1 MWWTTRDDV
10 PSLRSPKL
18 AKLIRDSL
26 EAGADRFGCRIAY
39 YGIDKDRLDLIC
51 ESDDAE
57 ALSRCLQGLSVR
69 IARGVNNALDR
80 NGKVFGDR
88 YRQRL
93 LADRATLKDAL
104 SRVAA
109 AKSKG
114 EVHTPSTRRLRDG
127 WKRMMAS

>member
-10 PSLRSPKL
+10 PSLRSPKI
-18 AKLIRDSL
+18 AKLIRESL
-26 EAGADRFGCRIAY
+26 EAGADRFGCRVAY
-39 YGIDKDRLDLIC
+39 YGIDKNRLDLIC

-69 IARGVNNALDR
+69 IARGVNSALER
-80 NGKVFGDR
+80 NGKVFDDR

-104 SRVAA
+104 SRVAN
-109 AKSKG
+109 AKSRG
-114 EVHTPSTRRLRDG
+114 EVAKPNIRRLRDG
-127 WKRMMAS
+127 WKRMTS